1 MVKRGGLKYDHM
13 CVFIPLIFVCIHFIS
28 SNTPFNKEELNAILK
43 FGAEE
48 LFKEGN
54 DDDEDLQVDIDD
66 ILRLAETRNTEELKN
81 NATDELLSKFKVV
94 SFDNLED
101 QELEHNTFKG
111 LRKLSSCLFIILII
125 WDLQRY
131 NIHAQHWK
139 IGRISFLRMRG
150 GRSMKRKECV
160 FWRSRTYHQGVGRQ

>member
-1 MVKRGGLKYDHM
+1 MVKLGELK
-13 CVFIPLIFVCIHFIS
+13 CVQFWIFIHLTFIIIHSLS

-111 LRKLSSCLFIILII
+111 LRKLSCCFYVIP
-125 WDLQRY
+125 R
-131 NIHAQHWK
+131 
-139 IGRISFLRMRG
+139 
-150 GRSMKRKECV
+150 
-160 FWRSRTYHQGVGRQ
+160 